1 MTPQTFD
8 TTTLAGSRSPGSA
21 TVVQAHLTIAI
32 KLGSTTEVT
41 VTSALARPAN
51 GDEELSPAQA
61 ALGMGMHDTAQIDDL
76 VSDVDEFTSVPSA
89 AAAAAVPVT
98 GDPGP
103 PAVEANGTGNGH
115 TTLVG

>member
-1 MTPQTFD
+1 MTPHTFD
-8 TTTLAGSRSPGSA
+8 TTTLSGSRFPGSA

-32 KLGSTTEVT
+32 KLGSTTDVT
-41 VTSALARPAN
+41 VTSALATPAN
-51 GDEELSPAQA
+51 GDEELSPAQI
-61 ALGMGMHDTAQIDDL
+61 ALGTGAHDTAQIDDL

-89 AAAAAVPVT
+89 VEAVPVT

>member
-8 TTTLAGSRSPGSA
+8 TTTLAGSRFPGSA

-32 KLGSTTEVT
+32 NLGSTTDVT
-41 VTSALARPAN
+41 VTSALATAAN
-51 GDEELSPAQA
+51 GDEELSPTQI
-61 ALGMGMHDTAQIDDL
+61 ALGTGARDTAQIDDL

-89 AAAAAVPVT
+89 MAAVPVT